1 MKGYTLTGARM
12 KEIQAVNAVRKHAVS
27 EGTSL
32 EEAMEKWKTY
42 EDVPEEFK

>member
-1 MKGYTLTGARM
+1 MADKI
-12 KEIQAVNAVRKHAVS
+12 KINS